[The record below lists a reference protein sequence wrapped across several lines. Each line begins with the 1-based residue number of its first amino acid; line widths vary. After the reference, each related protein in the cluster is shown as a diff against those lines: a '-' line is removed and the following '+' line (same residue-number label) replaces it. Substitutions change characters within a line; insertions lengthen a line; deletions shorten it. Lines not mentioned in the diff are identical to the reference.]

1 MDAQTKNCM
10 NLKGIIRISM
20 SVVVTIIAAKIVFI
34 IFWSFTFFPVISD
47 SSILGA
53 TIFAIG
59 TIVGISAGTLI
70 ESKLN

>member
-1 MDAQTKNCM
+1 
-10 NLKGIIRISM
+10 M